1 MTRTEKW
8 ADKRNELSVES
19 KIIRDLFILDKKE
32 ELFKSKARE
41 QMQREQD
48 TVFSVKWDGTK

>member
-48 TVFSVKWDGTK
+48 DMFSVKWDGTK